1 MARSSSSLLAI
12 VVAVAMAVAL
22 LRVGST
28 FVPAPAV
35 ATETEAAAQLRFL
48 RAAGASAA
56 AAALSSGA
64 SLPALADE
72 ISSDEVYNQKVLSA
86 AAWCLALA
94 LFLVGIII
102 AQARKVVENKWLN

>member
-1 MARSSSSLLAI
+1 MARSSAALLPLLA
-12 VVAVAMAVAL
+12 AFAMAVAL
-22 LRVGST
+22 LRIGSA
-28 FVPAPAV
+28 FVPAPA
-35 ATETEAAAQLRFL
+35 AIETEARYL

-56 AAALSSGA
+56 AAALASGA